1 MSKKLPSIIKNIST
15 ILVIILCI
23 KIVGYFS
30 IVEDR
35 IINKIFKIITR
46 VGMTSMI
53 IMLQFRLIRLGCQP
67 LFKYE
72 NILAAVLYL
81 FYLFIAIAS
90 FTWSSDPA
98 YSILQWV
105 MTFESL
111 VFVYVFMRVISIIN
125 TYFFDYEI
133 DLVKTFALSIFPI
146 MVIFIAGSF
155 IEPDLFYRGMRG
167 GEEQRLGGYYM
178 NPNELGMLS
187 SIGAAMGYLY
197 FQKARLK
204 LFPIIIMITAIMVLL
219 LTASRSSAI
228 GFLLIM
234 GILILQ
240 SDNKKIKMVMSIVVV
255 LATPVFLNFVIFKG
269 GGGVEEVLS
278 MTGRIP
284 FWTALLNEG
293 IVKEPFFGYG
303 FMRINYT
310 DYFEGLNTY
319 AAKMTHN
326 TFLQVLMNLGFVGFF
341 IAFWQLVLTLNN
353 FFKERKTNHYGT
365 FFIALFIPVFINSL
379 TEFGIF
385 GETNYGILFY
395 QFLILL
401 FSIQIR
407 VNRSKKETLLFNLFQ
422 KKWKLDP
429 RLS

>member
-1 MSKKLPSIIKNIST
+1 
-15 ILVIILCI
+15 
-23 KIVGYFS
+23 
-30 IVEDR
+30 
-35 IINKIFKIITR
+35 
-46 VGMTSMI
+46 
-53 IMLQFRLIRLGCQP
+53 
-67 LFKYE
+67 
-72 NILAAVLYL
+72 
-81 FYLFIAIAS
+81 
-90 FTWSSDPA
+90 
-98 YSILQWV
+98 
-105 MTFESL
+105 
-111 VFVYVFMRVISIIN
+111 
-125 TYFFDYEI
+125 
-133 DLVKTFALSIFPI
+133 
-146 MVIFIAGSF
+146 
-155 IEPDLFYRGMRG
+155 
-167 GEEQRLGGYYM
+167 
-178 NPNELGMLS
+178 
-187 SIGAAMGYLY
+187 
-197 FQKARLK
+197 
-204 LFPIIIMITAIMVLL
+204 
-219 LTASRSSAI
+219 
-228 GFLLIM
+228 
-234 GILILQ
+234 
-240 SDNKKIKMVMSIVVV
+240 
-255 LATPVFLNFVIFKG
+255 
-269 GGGVEEVLS
+269 